1 MAYKAPK
8 GTQDLLPQQSRA
20 WDEFLACAKDVFA
33 LYGYEPIET
42 PIFEQTELFVRGL
55 GEETDAAS
63 KEIFTVFSRGALDNM
78 KEGKPLKA
86 AHKLSLRPEGTASV
100 VRAIAEHNLVPQG
113 GAPAKLF
120 YYGPMFRAENVQKG
134 RLRQFHQL
142 GVECLGAT
150 DASSDAEMI
159 IMCMRF
165 FEKLGIPKE
174 EMTLLINSM
183 GDENCRPAYEEAVR
197 AYEQEH
203 IEELCDDC
211 KRRVETNPLRSF
223 DCKNPQ
229 CYEVME
235 GAPRF
240 SDNLCE
246 SCNDR
251 FAQVKAY
258 LDEADIAY
266 TVDPRLVRGFD
277 YYTGTV
283 FEVQVNG
290 EAAGLGSQSAIGG
303 GGRYDKL
310 MGEVG
315 GRDLPGLGFA
325 VGFER
330 IMLVLEAAG
339 VSLGAKRPDTV
350 YVASVDASVRSRAFS
365 IVQRLRDAGIAA
377 VSDTQD
383 RSLKSQ
389 FKVAGKAEAALV
401 IVCGPDELANGEV
414 TLRNMQ
420 THEEEAVSLDDVV
433 VKVREQLAK

>member
-8 GTQDLLPQQSRA
+8 GTQDLLPSQARA
-20 WDEFLACAKDVFA
+20 WEEFLARARSVFEC
-33 LYGYEPIET
+33 YGYEPVET
-42 PIFEQTELFVRGL
+42 PLFELKELFVRGL
-55 GEETDAAS
+55 GEDTDAAS
-63 KEIFTVFSRGALDNM
+63 KEIFTVYSMGALQSL

-86 AHKLSLRPEGTASV
+86 AQQLALRPEGTASV

-113 GAPAKLF
+113 AAPAKLY
-120 YYGPMFRAENVQKG
+120 YYGPMFRAERPQKG

-165 FEKLGIPKE
+165 FEALGIPKD

-183 GDENCRPAYEEAVR
+183 GDDACRPAYEQAVR

-203 IEELCDDC
+203 EDELCEDC
-211 KRRVETNPLRSF
+211 RRRIDTNPLRSF

-235 GAPRF
+235 GAPQF

-246 SCNDR
+246 SCAER
-251 FAQVKAY
+251 FEQVKAY
-258 LDEADIAY
+258 LDAAGISY

-290 EAAGLGSQSAIGG
+290 EAAGLGAQSAIGG

-315 GRDLPGLGFA
+315 GQDLPGLGFA

-339 VSLGAKRPDTV
+339 VVLDPGAPKTV
-350 YVASVDASVRSRAFS
+350 YVANVDASVRTQAFG
-365 IVQRLRDAGIAA
+365 IVQQLRDAGIAA
-377 VSDTQD
+377 VGDTQG

-389 FKVAGKAEAALV
+389 FKVAGKSGAALV
-401 IVCGPDELANGEV
+401 V
-414 TLRNMQ
+414 T
-420 THEEEAVSLDDVV
+420 S
-433 VKVREQLAK
+433 

>member
-1 MAYKAPK
+1 MSYKAPK
-8 GTQDLLPQQSRA
+8 GTQDMIPSMARA
-20 WDEFLACAKDVFA
+20 WDAFLACAHDVFT

-55 GEETDAAS
+55 GEDTDAAS
-63 KEIFTVFSRGALDNM
+63 KEIFTVYSVGALQSV

-86 AHKLSLRPEGTASV
+86 AQQLSLRPEGTASA

-113 GAPAKLF
+113 AAPAKLY
-120 YYGPMFRAENVQKG
+120 YYGPMFRAERPQKG

-165 FEKLGIPKE
+165 FEKLGIPSD

-183 GDENCRPAYEEAVR
+183 GDEACRPAYEEAVR

-203 IEELCDDC
+203 IDELCEDC

-240 SDNLCE
+240 SDNLCDA
-246 SCNDR
+246 CNGR
-251 FAQVKAY
+251 FEQVKAY
-258 LDEADIAY
+258 LDEAGIKY

-339 VSLGAKRPDTV
+339 VNLDPGAPQTI
-350 YVASVDASVRSRAFS
+350 YVASVDGSVRSRAFG
-365 IVQRLRDAGIAA
+365 IVQQLRDAGIAA
-377 VSDTQD
+377 VSDTQE

-389 FKVAGKAEAALV
+389 FKVAGKSDAALV

-414 TLRNMQ
+414 TVRNMQ
-420 THEEEAVSLDDVV
+420 THDES
-433 VKVREQLAK
+433 KVALNSIVDEVRKQLS

>member
-1 MAYKAPK
+1 MRYKAPK
-8 GTQDLLPQQSRA
+8 GTQDLLPSMARS
-20 WDEFLACAKDVFA
+20 WDAFLACARDVFT
-33 LYGYEPIET
+33 LYGYEPVET

-55 GEETDAAS
+55 GEDTDAAS
-63 KEIFTVFSRGALDNM
+63 KEIFTVYSMGALQSV
-78 KEGKPLKA
+78 KEGKALKA
-86 AHKLSLRPEGTASV
+86 AQQLSLRPEGTASV

-113 GAPAKLF
+113 GAPSKLY
-120 YYGPMFRAENVQKG
+120 YYGPMFRAERPQKG

-150 DASSDAEMI
+150 DAASDAEMI

-165 FEKLGIPKE
+165 FEKLGIPAD

-183 GDENCRPAYEEAVR
+183 GDETCRPAYEEAVR

-203 IEELCDDC
+203 IDELCDDC
-211 KRRVETNPLRSF
+211 RRRVETNPLRSF

-246 SCNDR
+246 ECNER
-251 FAQVKAY
+251 FSQVKSY
-258 LDEADIAY
+258 LDEAGIKY

-315 GRDLPGLGFA
+315 DRDLPGLGFA

-339 VSLGAKRPDTV
+339 IDLDGGRPKTV
-350 YVASVDASVRSRAFS
+350 YVASVDASVRPRAFG
-365 IVQRLRDAGIAA
+365 IVQQLRDAGIAA

-389 FKVAGKAEAALV
+389 FKVAGKSDAALV
-401 IVCGPDELANGEV
+401 VICGPDELAHGEV
-414 TLRNMQ
+414 TLRDMQ
-420 THEEEAVSLDDVV
+420 THEEVKVACADVV
-433 VKVREQLAK
+433 NEVRSLIQ

>member
-1 MAYKAPK
+1 MGYKAPK
-8 GTQDLLPQQSRA
+8 GTQDFLPETARA
-20 WDEFLACAKDVFA
+20 WEAFLACARDVFT
-33 LYGYEPIET
+33 LYGYEPVET

-55 GEETDAAS
+55 GEDTDAAS
-63 KEIFTVFSRGALDNM
+63 KEIFTVYSVGALQSM
-78 KEGKPLKA
+78 KEGKKLKA
-86 AHKLSLRPEGTASV
+86 AQQLSLRPEGTASV

-113 GAPAKLF
+113 AAPAKLY
-120 YYGPMFRAENVQKG
+120 YYGPMFRAERPQKG

-165 FEKLGIPKE
+165 FEKLGIPTE

-183 GDENCRPAYEEAVR
+183 GDETCRPAYEEAVR
-197 AYEQEH
+197 AYELEH
-203 IEELCDDC
+203 LDELCDDC

-246 SCNDR
+246 TCNER
-251 FAQVKAY
+251 FEQVKAY
-258 LDEADIAY
+258 LDEAGIRY

-290 EAAGLGSQSAIGG
+290 EAAGLGAQSAIGG

-315 GRDLPGLGFA
+315 GNDLPGLGFA

-339 VSLGAKRPDTV
+339 VNIGAGAPKSV
-350 YVASVDASVRSRAFS
+350 YVACVDASVRPQAFG
-365 IVQRLRDAGIAA
+365 IVQQLRDCGIAA
-377 VSDTQD
+377 ISDTQE

-389 FKVAGKAEAALV
+389 FKVAGKSGAALV
-401 IVCGPDELANGEV
+401 VVCGPDELAAGEL
-414 TLRNMQ
+414 TLRNMA
-420 THEEEAVSLDDVV
+420 THEEVKIARDKVV
-433 VKVREQLAK
+433 EEIRALLGL

>member
-1 MAYKAPK
+1 MGYKAPK
-8 GTQDLLPQQSRA
+8 GTQDLLPATARA
-20 WDEFLACAKDVFA
+20 WDAFLACAKDVFT
-33 LYGYEPIET
+33 LYGYEPVET

-55 GEETDAAS
+55 GEDTDAAS
-63 KEIFTVFSRGALDNM
+63 KEIFTVYSVGALQSL
-78 KEGKPLKA
+78 KEGKKLKA
-86 AHKLSLRPEGTASV
+86 AQQLSLRPEGTASV

-113 GAPAKLF
+113 GSPAKLY
-120 YYGPMFRAENVQKG
+120 YYGPMFRAERPQKG

-165 FEKLGIPKE
+165 FERLGIPSE

-183 GDENCRPAYEEAVR
+183 GDENCRPAYEQAVR
-197 AYEQEH
+197 AYEMEH
-203 IEELCDDC
+203 LDELCEDC

-240 SDNLCE
+240 SDNLCDA
-246 SCNDR
+246 CNER
-251 FAQVKAY
+251 FEQVKAY
-258 LDEADIAY
+258 LDEAGIRY

-290 EAAGLGSQSAIGG
+290 EAAGLGAQSAIGG

-315 GRDLPGLGFA
+315 ERDLPGLGFA

-339 VSLGAKRPDTV
+339 IELGEDAPKMV
-350 YVASVDASVRSRAFS
+350 YVASVDASVRARAFG
-365 IVQRLRDAGIAA
+365 IVQQLRDAGIAA
-377 VSDTQD
+377 VSDTQG

-389 FKVAGKAEAALV
+389 FKVAGKSDVALV
-401 IVCGPDELANGEV
+401 VVCGPDELEAGEV
-414 TLRNMQ
+414 TLRNMES
-420 THEEEAVSLDDVV
+420 HEEFKVPLDEIVDEVQ
-433 VKVREQLAK
+433 KALS